1 VRAELL
7 AVGSELLHPERRE
20 TNGTWITGRL
30 EEIGIEV
37 VARTTVADDAAVLE
51 SSFRTALRRA
61 ELVIATGGL
70 GPTADDLTREAAAAA
85 AGRSLRRDEAAV
97 QALKDRFAHYGRVMP
112 AVNEQ
117 QADLIEGARFLPNP
131 RGTAPGQWLET
142 DGRILVLLPG
152 PPPEMEPMFEK
163 QVLPRLR
170 ERAGG
175 RVLRRRVLKIAGG
188 ESDVE
193 ETVAP
198 LYRSFDNPTTTILGA
213 PGMTE
218 LHLVARGATAEEAEA
233 RIEALASGLRERL
246 GPRLFSEDGR
256 ELHQVV
262 AALLVERRL
271 TLAVAE
277 SCTGGMLAARLTSV
291 PGSSAFLERGYVTYS
306 NRAKVELL
314 GVEAALLERHGA
326 VSEQAAS
333 AMAAGARAR
342 SGADLAL
349 AITGIAGPDGG
360 SEEKPVGYVCFDAR
374 LADGTSIARDPVIP
388 GGRED
393 VRERS
398 ALVGM
403 HLLRLLLS
411 GEEPPL

>member
-37 VARTTVADDAAVLE
+37 VARTTVADDAGVLE

-360 SEEKPVGYVCFDAR
+360 SEEKPVGLVFVA
-374 LADGTSIARDPVIP
+374 LAGRSESVRRFHFP
-388 GGRED
+388 GD
-393 VRERS
+393 RERVRRQACQA
-398 ALVGM
+398 ALDI
-403 HLLRLLLS
+403 LRRGLAR
-411 GEEPPL
+411 

>member
-1 VRAELL
+1 MRAELL

-30 EEIGIEV
+30 QEIGIEV
-37 VARTTVADDAAVLE
+37 VARGTIADDAAVLE
-51 SSFRTALRRA
+51 SAFRAALGRA
-61 ELVIATGGL
+61 DVVIATGGL

-85 AGRSLRRDEAAV
+85 VGRPLRRELAAV
-97 QALKDRFAHYGRVMP
+97 RALKDRFAHYGRVMP

-131 RGTAPGQWLET
+131 RGTAPGQWLEA
-142 DGRILVLLPG
+142 DGRVLVLLPG

-163 QVLPRLR
+163 QVYPLLR

-175 RVLRRRVLKIAGG
+175 RVLRRRVLKVTGG

-193 ETVAP
+193 EKVAP
-198 LYRSFDNPTTTILGA
+198 LYRTFDNPTTTILGA

-218 LHLVARGATAEEAEA
+218 LHLVASGGSPEEAEA

-262 AALLVERRL
+262 AALLVNRGL
-271 TLAVAE
+271 SLAVAE
-277 SCTGGMLAARLTSV
+277 SCTGGLLAARLTSV
-291 PGSSAFLERGYVTYS
+291 PGASAFLERGYVTYS

-326 VSEQAAS
+326 VSEPVAQ
-333 AMAAGARAR
+333 AMAAGARQR
-342 SGADLAL
+342 SGADLTV

-360 SEEKPVGYVCFDAR
+360 TDEKPVGLVFVAMTGAAGESVGR
-374 LADGTSIARDPVIP
+374 FHFP
-388 GGRED
+388 GD
-393 VRERS
+393 RERIRRQACQA
-398 ALVGM
+398 ALDMIRRG
-403 HLLRLLLS
+403 LS
-411 GEEPPL
+411 R